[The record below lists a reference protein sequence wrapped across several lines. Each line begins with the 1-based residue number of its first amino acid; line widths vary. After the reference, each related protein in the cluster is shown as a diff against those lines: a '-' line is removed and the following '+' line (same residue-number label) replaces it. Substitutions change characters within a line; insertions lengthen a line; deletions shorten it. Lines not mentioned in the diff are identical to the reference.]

1 MAKLMKNL
9 INAYDVKAL
18 TTVGSNA
25 RNSKLE
31 KAVPDATT
39 RHLRPLLGAKLLAEL
54 TAFVVAVPEHPELGN
69 LNAAAQ
75 TVALEPYNTALDTW
89 RAANVGALLRLWDEL
104 KPCLA
109 QWTLVEAWPDLLVH
123 IEDAGIVLK
132 TGNSNGTTSADAA
145 TLNQVWDAHR
155 ERAVFRGD
163 ELVGWLECNKVDY
176 PAYGSTTPL
185 ASAREPSD
193 WFGGISI

>member
-1 MAKLMKNL
+1 MNNL

-18 TTVGSNA
+18 TSVGSNA
-25 RNSKLE
+25 RNNKLE
-31 KAVPDATT
+31 KAIPDATT

-54 TAFVVAVPEHPELGN
+54 AAFVVAVPEHPEVGN
-69 LNAAAQ
+69 LAAAAEAA
-75 TVALEPYNTALDTW
+75 ALAPYKTELAAWRTAN
-89 RAANVGALLRLWDEL
+89 AGALLDLWDEL

-109 QWTLVEAWPDLLVH
+109 QWALVEAWPDLLVH
-123 IEDAGIVLK
+123 IEEAGIVLK

-145 TLNQVWDAHR
+145 TLNGVWDAHR

-163 ELVGWLECNKVDY
+163 ELVGWLERNKANY